1 MPDYDLAIRGGT
13 VTTASDSYRADISVR
28 EGR

>member
-13 VTTASDSYRADISVR
+13 VTIASDSYHADIGVR